1 MSVPEKLPPLRL
13 IEPSLQPGRGRDVTP
28 TWIAL
33 LIASGA
39 ATSKADLATVTGLS
53 RTTVT
58 GVVDRLVRAGIVHPG
73 GSLRR
78 PGRGRPADLL
88 TISPD
93 AGTVLVFDGGARST
107 RLAIV
112 DLDQRI
118 LAERWV
124 DLDVEIGP
132 RATLE
137 TLIGEMREL
146 MVEIDLAPTRPC
158 VVIGLPARVDY
169 VTGVPVRPPIMPG
182 WDGFRVIDP
191 LRAEFD
197 CPVILENDANLR
209 ALGES
214 RTLALDQ
221 SPLMAV
227 KVGTGIGAGLVTE
240 HGLIHRGSAGASGEM
255 GHIPLRSAP
264 ATKCSCGNTGCLEAV
279 ASVPALIRR
288 YAEEAPEGA
297 SVPTTGPELA
307 GLIHDGDPLAT
318 ELIRET
324 AVYLGEAIADM
335 VNVFNPARVAISGP
349 TTSASDDLL
358 AGIRSVVYERARP
371 LATRNLQVAF
381 SVLGERAGIAGAVVL
396 GIEHLLSPD
405 ALAPLLYG

>member
-1 MSVPEKLPPLRL
+1 MSTPEKLPPLRL
-13 IEPSLQPGRGRDVTP
+13 IEPSLQPSRGRDATP

-33 LIASGA
+33 LIASGV
-39 ATSKADLATVTGLS
+39 ATSKAELATVTGLS

-58 GVVDRLVRAGIVHPG
+58 GVVDRLVRAGVVHPG

-78 PGRGRPADLL
+78 AGRGRPADLL
-88 TISPD
+88 TISSE
-93 AGTVLVFDGGARST
+93 AGAILVFDGGARST

-112 DLDQRI
+112 DLDQHI
-118 LAERWV
+118 LAESWV
-124 DLDVEIGP
+124 ELNVELGP
-132 RATLE
+132 RASLE
-137 TLIGEMREL
+137 ILIREMRRL
-146 MVEIDLAPTRPC
+146 MAGVDLAPARRC

-169 VTGVPVRPPIMPG
+169 QTGVPVRPPIMPG

-191 LRAEFD
+191 LRTEFD

-214 RTLALDQ
+214 RTLAVDQ

-240 HGLIHRGSAGASGEM
+240 HGQIHRGSAGASGEM
-255 GHIPLRSAP
+255 GHIPLRGAP
-264 ATKCSCGNTGCLEAV
+264 PTKCTCGNIGCLEAV

-288 YAEEAPEGA
+288 YAEGAPAG
-297 SVPTTGPELA
+297 SPTPTNGPELA
-307 GLIHDGDPLAT
+307 ALIHDGDPLAT
-318 ELIRET
+318 DLIRE
-324 AVYLGEAIADM
+324 AAGYLGEAIADM